1 MTLTPKQEAFCQ
13 AFIETG
19 NASAAYRRAYT
30 TSRMKSGVITVKAS
44 ELLSSGNVA
53 VRVAELRRV
62 LAERCEVN
70 NEKVIREVAALAF
83 SDIRRL
89 FNADGTVKQVSELDD
104 VIAAAV
110 SSIEVNEILT
120 PEGNS
125 IGFVKKI
132 RLWDKNSAQERLCK
146 HLGLFEQDNKQKSDP
161 IRELIKQIGGSL
173 PVQP

>member
-1 MTLTPKQEAFCQ
+1 MNLTPKQEAFCQ

-19 NASAAYRRAYT
+19 NASEAYRRAYNA
-30 TSRMKSGVITVKAS
+30 SRMKSYVITVKAS

-53 VRVAELRRV
+53 VRVAELRHS
-62 LAERCEVN
+62 LAERCDAS

-83 SDIRRL
+83 SDIRKL
-89 FNADGTVKQVSELDD
+89 FNDDGSMKSISELDD
-104 VIAAAV
+104 VTAAAV

-125 IGFVKKI
+125 VGFVKKI

-146 HLGLFEQDNKQKSDP
+146 HLGLFEQDNKQKVDP
-161 IRELIKQIGGSL
+161 IAELLKQIGGSL
-173 PVQP
+173 PVKP